1 MHDIIFAKNIIDLLK
16 EKAAGHCHQ
25 RITVNIT
32 LGPFTHVTE
41 QSLRSAFA
49 LLNEEAGFK
58 GVFLNIRKNKA
69 RIKCNKCKVSSDI
82 NAPINTCPLCGADDF
97 ELINNEEFIIDS
109 LEIE

>member
-1 MHDIIFAKNIIDLLK
+1 VHDIMFAKKIIELLK
-16 EKAAGHCHQ
+16 DKVADFSYQ
-25 RITVNIT
+25 RMTVNVT

-49 LLNEEAGFK
+49 LLNEESGIK
-58 GVFLNIRKNKA
+58 NVSLNIRKNKA
-69 RIKCNKCKVSSDI
+69 AIKCNKCKVSSDI
-82 NAPINTCPLCGADDF
+82 DAPVNACPLCGAEDF